1 MEKINM
7 IKNRKKKRK
16 QMNAGGCS
24 SITGDVQK

>member
-7 IKNRKKKRK
+7 IKKNRKEKKTIECR
-16 QMNAGGCS
+16 GCS